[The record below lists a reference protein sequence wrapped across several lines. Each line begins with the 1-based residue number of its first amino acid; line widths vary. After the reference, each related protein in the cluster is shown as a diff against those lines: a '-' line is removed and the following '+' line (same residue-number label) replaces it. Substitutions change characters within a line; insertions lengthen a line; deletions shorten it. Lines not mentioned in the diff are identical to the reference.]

1 LSETIDR
8 IYRIDMIFFAFPD
21 ERQKV
26 FISLRGNKYRE
37 LYFTASSG
45 SREKIKS
52 GLSLAQT

>member
-1 LSETIDR
+1 
-8 IYRIDMIFFAFPD
+8 MMKIFFAFPD

-26 FISLRGNKYRE
+26 LIPLRGSKYME

-52 GLSLAQT
+52 G